1 MSAGRSPRSGRPRSA
16 GGPSS
21 TSWEQVAT
29 WYDGWVGDQGSRYH
43 RAIAI
48 PAALELLGD
57 VSGEAIL
64 DVGAGQ
70 GVLAPYLVD
79 AGASYTGV
87 DASRR
92 LIETAR
98 RRHGAIGRFL
108 VGDARRLQALADL
121 EPAAHDAAVFCLS
134 IQDMDG
140 LEDVVAGVAW
150 ALRPRARVVLVMT
163 HPAFRQPRH
172 SGWGTDEGRGL
183 HVRRIDAYLEPMA
196 VPMKSLGG
204 GPPTRSFHRPI
215 STYVNVLASAGFA
228 TDRMLEL
235 PDVTVDARR
244 DRARARAEAQI
255 PLFLALRAVRQRV

>member
-1 MSAGRSPRSGRPRSA
+1 MSQRRRPAGRSA
-16 GGPSS
+16 GGPAS
-21 TSWEQVAT
+21 TSWEQVAG
-29 WYDGWVGDQGSRYH
+29 WYDGWVGAQGSRYH
-43 RAIAI
+43 QAVAI
-48 PAALELLGD
+48 PAVLELLGSID
-57 VSGEAIL
+57 GQHIL

-70 GVLAPYLVD
+70 GVLAPYLVER
-79 AGASYTGV
+79 GARYTGV

-98 RRHGAIGRFL
+98 RRHGAIGQFVL
-108 VGDARRLQALADL
+108 GDARRLSALADL
-121 EPAAHDAAVFCLS
+121 DAATYDAAVFCLS

-140 LEDVVAGVAW
+140 LQDVVAGLDW
-150 ALRPRARVVLVMT
+150 ALRSQARVVLLMT

-196 VPMKSLGG
+196 VPMKALGD

-215 STYVNVLASAGFA
+215 STYVNALAAAGFA
-228 TDRMLEL
+228 TDQLLEL
-235 PDVTVDARR
+235 PDPTIDPRR

-255 PLFLALRAVRQRV
+255 PLFLGLRAVR

>member
-1 MSAGRSPRSGRPRSA
+1 VSERRRPPGRSA
-16 GGPSS
+16 GGPAS
-21 TSWEQVAT
+21 TSWEQVAG
-29 WYDGWVGDQGSRYH
+29 WYDGWVGGQGSRYH
-43 RAIAI
+43 RAVAV
-48 PAALELLGD
+48 PTVLELLGEID
-57 VSGEAIL
+57 GRHIL

-70 GVLAPYLVD
+70 GVLAPYLVER
-79 AGASYTGV
+79 GARYTGV
-87 DASRR
+87 DLSRR

-98 RRHGAIGRFL
+98 RRHGAIGQFM
-108 VGDARRLQALADL
+108 VGDSRRLPALADL
-121 EPAAHDAAVFCLS
+121 EAAAYDDAVFCLS

-140 LEDVVAGVAW
+140 LEDIVGGLDW
-150 ALRPRARVVLVMT
+150 ALRSHGRVILFMT

-215 STYVNVLASAGFA
+215 STYVNALAAAGFT

-235 PDVTVDARR
+235 ADPTVDPQR

-255 PLFLALRAVRQRV
+255 PLFLGLRAVRQPV

>member
-1 MSAGRSPRSGRPRSA
+1 MSQRRRPAGRSA
-16 GGPSS
+16 GGPAS
-21 TSWEQVAT
+21 TSWEQVAG
-29 WYDGWVGDQGSRYH
+29 WYDGWVGAQGSRYH
-43 RAIAI
+43 QAVAI
-48 PAALELLGD
+48 PAVLELLGGID
-57 VSGEAIL
+57 GQHIL

-70 GVLAPYLVD
+70 GVLAPYLVER
-79 AGASYTGV
+79 GARYTGV

-98 RRHGAIGRFL
+98 RRHGAIGQFVL
-108 VGDARRLQALADL
+108 GDARRLSALADL
-121 EPAAHDAAVFCLS
+121 DAATYDAAVFCLS

-140 LEDVVAGVAW
+140 LQDVVAGLDW
-150 ALRPRARVVLVMT
+150 ALRSQARVVLLMT

-196 VPMKSLGG
+196 VPMKALGD

-215 STYVNVLASAGFA
+215 STYVNALAAAGFA
-228 TDRMLEL
+228 TDQLLEL
-235 PDVTVDARR
+235 PDPTIDPRR

-255 PLFLALRAVRQRV
+255 PLFLGLRAVR